1 LTNFR
6 MKYAPQTLD
15 EAVFPSVNAKQIVT
29 DVANLTS
36 PDHII
41 LYGPYGTGK
50 TTAAKLMRKLESVV
64 RQAKLTSCTRR

>member
-1 LTNFR
+1 

-15 EAVFPSVNAKQIVT
+15 EVVFPSVNAKQIIT

-50 TTAAKLMRKLESVV
+50 TTAEKLITKTALGYVEGVGAIRFDAD
-64 RQAKLTSCTRR
+64 QN